1 MVAVRNSREFEEFT
15 RDRHINYEG
24 EYITS
29 IDSDIEIWNK
39 EPIWDEVVGAFI
51 GRVDDVKND
60 IRILTSMSVEEFEEK
75 CGMKLEYGEKVPVSG
90 IIYD

>member
-29 IDSDIEIWNK
+29 VDGDIEIWDK
-39 EPIWDEVVGAFI
+39 EPIWDEVVGVYNS
-51 GRVDDVKND
+51 RVDDVKND
-60 IRILTSMSVEEFEEK
+60 IKLLTSMSIEEFERK
-75 CGMKLEYGEKVPVSG
+75 YGMKLDYGEKVPISVVS
-90 IIYD
+90 